1 MTDAS
6 ASGDDAAGLAV
17 RLGTHRAPALRQI
30 VVGLDEDAHGML
42 GEVQV
47 AAHPLADVPA
57 EYRAEAR
64 LEAGPE
70 DLTRGWVTAASIE
83 GDEVA
88 IEVRNSVV
96 LVESV
101 IGHLSIAGIDH
112 NEVAWSLSRWMGMA
126 PVVPGL
132 RPFREVIAVA
142 MPITGLDLAAEID
155 LDPVRVT
162 SDRRLIEI
170 VAANLNDTPEKEAF
184 LAAGAWAVARVEALL
199 LAVAEEAAVPLIGAA
214 IDRVALE
221 VQYSLAT
228 DPTGTP
234 LPFARPALL
243 TDPTAVRTALAHG
256 HRSGR
261 TWLRSLDNP
270 PARVP
275 ASGPRLALPGV
286 PDEPAWTDAL
296 HAWRR
301 AVREADPLTAVGA
314 LFEAVEF
321 YASGT
326 KVPRVLTRGELDDVA
341 KAVDAV
347 GLAPEKRS
355 RLEDVLARANEPP
368 LRVRLVAAL
377 DADRVP
383 YSAEEIE
390 RLWRLRDHRNAA
402 LHGRRRTEPDR
413 DDLDLAKGLVNRM
426 LVFRAWR
433 RTSNDPRDER
443 ERAAS

>member
-1 MTDAS
+1 M
-6 ASGDDAAGLAV
+6 
-17 RLGTHRAPALRQI
+17 GT
-30 VVGLDEDAHGML
+30 EN
-42 GEVQV
+42 
-47 AAHPLADVPA
+47 
-57 EYRAEAR
+57 
-64 LEAGPE
+64 
-70 DLTRGWVTAASIE
+70 LTRGWVTVAAVE

-96 LVESV
+96 FDESV

-112 NEVAWSLSRWMGMA
+112 NEVAWSMSRWMGMT

-132 RPFREVIAVA
+132 RPFREGIAVA
-142 MPITGLDLAAEID
+142 MPIAGLDLAAEID

-162 SDRRLIEI
+162 ADRRLIEI
-170 VAANLNDTPEKEAF
+170 MAANLNDTPEKEGF
-184 LAAGAWAVARVEALL
+184 LAVGAWAVARVEALL

-214 IDRVALE
+214 IDRVALQ

-228 DPTGTP
+228 DPMGKP

-270 PARVP
+270 PARVS
-275 ASGPRLALPGV
+275 ASGPRVALPGV

-301 AVREADPLTAVGA
+301 AVREADPLAAVGA

-326 KVPRVLTRGELDDVA
+326 KVPRVLSRGELDHVA

-347 GLAPEKRS
+347 GLEPEKRG

-368 LRVRLVAAL
+368 LRVRLLAAL

-383 YSAEEIE
+383 YSPEEIE

-402 LHGRRRTEPDR
+402 LHGRRRSQPDR

-433 RTSNDPRDER
+433 RRVHEAQDDQ
-443 ERAAS
+443 